1 MNKEEYYDRNYSF
14 DEIEID
20 PRFKRCEKEMKIT
33 FGVQILFTLLTVFI
47 AYTLGKG
54 PVEEYKYIMGLP
66 AWWFATVLIAVIF
79 TCIVI
84 GITKFVFQDMDLTD
98 EGSLK
103 AEKEDTA
110 KI

>member
-33 FGVQILFTLLTVFI
+33 FGVQILFTLISVFV

-66 AWWFATVLIAVIF
+66 AWWFAVIVVTIVF
-79 TCIVI
+79 TFIVI
-84 GITKFVFQDMDLTD
+84 GITKMVFKDMDLTD
-98 EGSLK
+98 EGVVEEK
-103 AEKEDTA
+103 KKTAEA
-110 KI
+110 

>member
-33 FGVQILFTLLTVFI
+33 FGVQILFTLISVFV

-66 AWWFATVLIAVIF
+66 SWWFAVIVVTIVF
-79 TCIVI
+79 TFIVI
-84 GITKFVFQDMDLTD
+84 GITKMVFKDMDLTD
-98 EGSLK
+98 EGVVEEK
-103 AEKEDTA
+103 KKTAEA
-110 KI
+110 

>member
-33 FGVQILFTLLTVFI
+33 FGVQILFTLISVFV

-66 AWWFATVLIAVIF
+66 AWWFAVIVVTIVF
-79 TCIVI
+79 TIIVI
-84 GITKFVFQDMDLTD
+84 GITKMVFKDMDLTD
-98 EGSLK
+98 EGVVEEK
-103 AEKEDTA
+103 KKTAEA
-110 KI
+110 